1 MQNHSLHVNRPE
13 MVDSKT
19 QDPDANLVVVALGG
33 YGIRVLCNTHG
44 LGNTPID
51 YRFQNAV
58 YIDFETS
65 FLEEPRGQSFVRG
78 GGAFIKLS
86 STDVRDFC
94 TAALENRSTA
104 PFASE
109 IREIWTGTPNLLY
122 NSLKAVENSTGGCGL
137 RTISALA
144 TYAAAGQIISAIKSK
159 IDEAKKFSTDAR
171 ANTRVL
177 LCGSYDGS
185 CGSGGASTIAYLIL
199 RKIPGIDIT
208 VSGAFHDFNQLTVY
222 ANNVNQF
229 DLLQANA
236 FEALAELQRLAEESS
251 TISNSS
257 ALKCLELL
265 DGNSTN
271 LSTTELELSHARAL
285 DTQYN
290 SGVERAHERRRV
302 NETYLGTGGT
312 IRIIGPGIVYGIPEE
327 ILEVTKLKTELKFI
341 ENLECQS
348 EVSDSLDSLLPKLAS
363 INPPVDRAAD
373 LLAATSH
380 AGAMAL
386 AANVADDLSRAER
399 DIAEKLESQKKDEK
413 NRVIQAADT
422 MIAASLPLNSIMGA
436 EKSMQ
441 RALHHNQK
449 CIDDLK
455 QVISQLKHASAK
467 INVGIDLETNDKKNL
482 SLFEKVKMLPR
493 SYLIALAVGVF
504 AGAALIF
511 SGELTLLITGILMIS
526 GISSA
531 IFYIAN
537 SQDPKISETIQALQ
551 RGLRARRDLLSRN
564 AELELYISRQSGL
577 TEVLSNLSSLR
588 HMLSARKKI
597 LLQELD
603 AVIVEKSATSYPA
616 ITRSEFEDVLKTWPS
631 PTIGK
636 FATIKDHDFMNQ
648 IGCRAATYAEARYS
662 DFCLDNLGAQ
672 SADEREKLIAI
683 LTAASTITAHHRAD
697 PGTISRPELWA
708 AVKQRVFEGA
718 DCVRMALDNARG
730 AKAVYILNWRRGLK
744 FSEIENYEQLKEAAA
759 SLSLK
764 KIPTRTLPD
773 ILSNI
778 KVKNAPLK
786 SPNHRAANINGFSI
800 TAPEYSKY

>member
-19 QDPDANLVVVALGG
+19 QDPVANLVVVALGG

-109 IREIWTGTPNLLY
+109 IREIWSGTPDLLY
-122 NSLKAVENSTGGCGL
+122 SSLKAVENSTGGCGL

-236 FEALAELQRLAEESS
+236 FEALTELQRLAEESS

-455 QVISQLKHASAK
+455 QVMTQLKYASAK
-467 INVGIDLETNDKKNL
+467 INVGIDLETNDK
-482 SLFEKVKMLPR
+482 
-493 SYLIALAVGVF
+493 
-504 AGAALIF
+504 
-511 SGELTLLITGILMIS
+511 
-526 GISSA
+526 
-531 IFYIAN
+531 
-537 SQDPKISETIQALQ
+537 
-551 RGLRARRDLLSRN
+551 
-564 AELELYISRQSGL
+564 
-577 TEVLSNLSSLR
+577 
-588 HMLSARKKI
+588 
-597 LLQELD
+597 
-603 AVIVEKSATSYPA
+603 
-616 ITRSEFEDVLKTWPS
+616 
-631 PTIGK
+631 
-636 FATIKDHDFMNQ
+636 
-648 IGCRAATYAEARYS
+648 
-662 DFCLDNLGAQ
+662 
-672 SADEREKLIAI
+672 
-683 LTAASTITAHHRAD
+683 
-697 PGTISRPELWA
+697 
-708 AVKQRVFEGA
+708 
-718 DCVRMALDNARG
+718 
-730 AKAVYILNWRRGLK
+730 
-744 FSEIENYEQLKEAAA
+744 
-759 SLSLK
+759 
-764 KIPTRTLPD
+764 
-773 ILSNI
+773 
-778 KVKNAPLK
+778 
-786 SPNHRAANINGFSI
+786 
-800 TAPEYSKY
+800 